1 MKKSTKPTKKSI
13 LLPKKMSKKA
23 KDPLTRKQATINV
36 VDLMVRYRITLA
48 MLMKELAYAI
58 NTKTNPSKFKLFN

>member
-1 MKKSTKPTKKSI
+1 MKKH
-13 LLPKKMSKKA
+13 KKA

-36 VDLMVRYRITLA
+36 VDLMVRYRITLP

-58 NTKTNPSKFKLFN
+58 DTKKTK